1 MIALILLVIA
11 VTAFAICSSF
21 FLSEII
27 SVILAL
33 VTFILSLVL
42 IIVTFSVLLT
52 LLLLAFLKTLASIFL
67 FLIF

>member
-1 MIALILLVIA
+1 MMALLLIIIA

-27 SVILAL
+27 SIILGIVAFL
-33 VTFILSLVL
+33 FSLVL
-42 IIVTFSVLLT
+42 ILMTFSILIT

>member
-27 SVILAL
+27 SIILAI
-33 VTFILSLVL
+33 VTFVFSLVL
-42 IIVTFSVLLT
+42 ILMTFSILIT

>member
-1 MIALILLVIA
+1 MIALLLIIIA

-27 SVILAL
+27 SIILAI
-33 VTFILSLVL
+33 VTFLFSLVL
-42 IIVTFSVLLT
+42 ILMTFSILIT
-52 LLLLAFLKTLASIFL
+52 LLFLAFLKTLASIFL

>member
-1 MIALILLVIA
+1 MIALLLIIIA
-11 VTAFAICSSF
+11 VTAFAVCSSF

-27 SVILAL
+27 SIILAI
-33 VTFILSLVL
+33 VTFLFSLVL
-42 IIVTFSVLLT
+42 ILMTFSILIT

>member
-1 MIALILLVIA
+1 MIALLLIIIA

-27 SVILAL
+27 SIILAI
-33 VTFILSLVL
+33 VTFVFSLVL
-42 IIVTFSVLLT
+42 ILMTFSILIT

-67 FLIF
+67 FLII

>member
-1 MIALILLVIA
+1 MIPLILLIFA

-27 SVILAL
+27 SIILAIF
-33 VTFILSLVL
+33 TFILSLVL
-42 IIVTFSVLLT
+42 ILVTFSVLLT
-52 LLLLAFLKTLASIFL
+52 VVLLAFLKTLVSIFL

>member
-1 MIALILLVIA
+1 MMALLLIITA
-11 VTAFAICSSF
+11 ATAFAICSSF

-27 SVILAL
+27 SIILAIVTL
-33 VTFILSLVL
+33 VFSLVL
-42 IIVTFSVLLT
+42 ILMTFSILIT

>member
-1 MIALILLVIA
+1 MIALLLIIIA

-27 SVILAL
+27 SIILA
-33 VTFILSLVL
+33 
-42 IIVTFSVLLT
+42 IVTFLLSIVLILMTFSILIT
-52 LLLLAFLKTLASIFL
+52 LLLLAFLKTVASIFL

>member
-1 MIALILLVIA
+1 MIALLLMIIA

-27 SVILAL
+27 SIILAI
-33 VTFILSLVL
+33 VTFVFSLVL
-42 IIVTFSVLLT
+42 ILMTFSILIT
-52 LLLLAFLKTLASIFL
+52 LLFLAFLKTLASIFL

>member
-1 MIALILLVIA
+1 MIPLILLIIA

-27 SVILAL
+27 SIILAIF
-33 VTFILSLVL
+33 TFILSLVL
-42 IIVTFSVLLT
+42 ILVTFSVLLT
-52 LLLLAFLKTLASIFL
+52 VVFLAFLNTLVSIFL